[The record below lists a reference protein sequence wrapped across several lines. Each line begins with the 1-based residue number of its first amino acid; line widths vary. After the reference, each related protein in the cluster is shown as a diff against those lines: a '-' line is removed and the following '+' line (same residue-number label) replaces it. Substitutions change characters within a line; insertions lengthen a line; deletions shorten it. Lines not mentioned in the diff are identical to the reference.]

1 MYVITVKS
9 VQYFFSVYKAPKN
22 KSLVLCIRY
31 ERSYTEVVRIHTEK
45 LISCGGVKVTYKAHN
60 LMLGVR
66 FPPAQPSIDKKWGY
80 GIVG

>member
-9 VQYFFSVYKAPKN
+9 VQYFSVHKAPKN
-22 KSLVLCIRY
+22 KSLVLCIKY

-66 FPPAQPSIDKKWGY
+66 FPPAQPSIDKKWGH